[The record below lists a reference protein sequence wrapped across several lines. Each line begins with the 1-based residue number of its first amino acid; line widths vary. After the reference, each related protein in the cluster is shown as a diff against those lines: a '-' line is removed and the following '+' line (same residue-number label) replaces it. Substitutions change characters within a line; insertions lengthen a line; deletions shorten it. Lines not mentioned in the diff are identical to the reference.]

1 MDVEQAEAFLE
12 PLKLELEK
20 NNIGKYFSPN
30 PKKNSMSFITENLFE
45 GVGNVDIYEN
55 NKLDKIT
62 FLNEGYKV
70 VMIVKEDKIVNIK
83 KDKL

>member
-1 MDVEQAEAFLE
+1 MTSIFL
-12 PLKLELEK
+12 KT
-20 NNIGKYFSPN
+20 
-30 PKKNSMSFITENLFE
+30 PKKNVMSFITKNLFK
-45 GVGNVDIYEN
+45 GVGNVDVYEN